1 MKKTFLALA
10 VNITLSVPLATS
22 AFAATL
28 PPFTD
33 CFAPNAGLKVK
44 YDTGIHGIVGDAR
57 TFSGADAV
65 YTISDKS
72 YTQCFCPEVGNG
84 IQTNWF
90 KVSDLTQNEV
100 QTFVNQGWIL
110 VLDGSIWGLEKAP
123 YLAMNKGYTC
133 HSVGGSSTV
142 SNTEVSKSNDFG
154 NGTGGGEILGVATT
168 GSIANITAL
177 VTLGIG
183 LVLGGI
189 SIKKFRNQ

>member
-1 MKKTFLALA
+1 MKKIILALA
-10 VNITLSVPLATS
+10 ANITLSVPFANS
-22 AFAATL
+22 AFAVTL

-33 CFAPNAGLKVK
+33 CFDPNAGLKVK
-44 YDTGIHGIVGDAR
+44 YETGIHGIVGDSR
-57 TFSGADAV
+57 TFRGRDAV

-100 QTFVNQGWIL
+100 QSFINQGWIL

-133 HSVGGSSTV
+133 NAVGGISTV
-142 SNTEVSKSNDFG
+142 SNTEVSKNNDFG

-168 GSIANITAL
+168 GNITNIVAL
-177 VTLGIG
+177 ITLGLG
-183 LVLGGI
+183 LILGGL
-189 SIKKFRNQ
+189 SIKKSRNQ